1 MTKEGGPKE
10 LRQEECGVCASGWG
24 VSPEGVTV
32 ETGPE
37 GQEVVD
43 KSRVRDGGLG
53 QGRGGQRGLPQK

>member
-1 MTKEGGPKE
+1 MWSLCIGVGG
-10 LRQEECGVCASGWG
+10 LSG
-24 VSPEGVTV
+24 GVTV

-43 KSRVRDGGLG
+43 KSRGRDGGLG